1 MANKLLWWHR
11 LECVVHVLYGILT
24 TPWAYMRYTFWRIR
38 LTSHWISTMSI
49 TMDSTYVRVISLSLI
64 YRLIIYYIDIY
75 VCVCNASKMNMI
87 YLKYLDLN
95 IRIIIGW
102 QTTLT
107 FFIFFQSYY
116 PYMLLKICQPFFKIK
131 WWAV

>member
-49 TMDSTYVRVISLSLI
+49 TMDSTYVRVISLCLI
-64 YRLIIYYIDIY
+64 YWLRIYYNIY
-75 VCVCNASKMNMI
+75 VCVCNAFKMKMI
-87 YLKYLDLN
+87 YRNNL
-95 IRIIIGW
+95 RIIGW

>member
-11 LECVVHVLYGILT
+11 LECAVHVLYGILT

-75 VCVCNASKMNMI
+75 VCVCNALFN
-87 YLKYLDLN
+87 L
-95 IRIIIGW
+95 RIIGW

-116 PYMLLKICQPFFKIK
+116 PYMLSKIYQPFFKIK
-131 WWAV
+131 WWAVSSKNNLICC